1 MLLLICIYLLTNIFM
16 RTNTNKLMAWA
27 LLASLVIVSGVSAS
41 TIGGVVLNGGT
52 GSVIWNDSFPGLATG
67 TTVTGINVNAKI
79 LPTLNMEISGTGTI
93 DLGELSSVNYQTGS
107 VNIEVGTN
115 ATAGAAV
122 TATSTKWGL
131 QSGSGSDYLNNLTSD
146 GLADSY
152 VFSSTLGTSDSAFT
166 GMVQSG
172 LAPTEINSTNPITLY
187 SSNKPQATTGLD
199 DLAFSISAKPNAQ
212 SPAGN
217 YNDVVTLTVTGN
229 F

>member
-1 MLLLICIYLLTNIFM
+1 
-16 RTNTNKLMAWA
+16 MAWA

-52 GSVIWNDSFPGLATG
+52 GSVIWNDTFPGLATG
-67 TTVTGINVNAKI
+67 TTVTGININAKI

-107 VNIEVGTN
+107 VNIEIGTN
-115 ATAGAAV
+115 ASAGAAV
-122 TATSTKWGL
+122 TATSTKGGL
-131 QSGSGSDYLNNLTSD
+131 QNGTGSDYLNNLTSD

-152 VFSSTLGTSDSAFT
+152 VFSSTVGTTDSAFT
-166 GMVQSG
+166 GIVQTG
-172 LAPTEINSTNPITLY
+172 LDATEVNTTTPYTIY

-199 DLAFSISAKPNAQ
+199 DLAFSVSAKPNAQ

-217 YNDVVTLTVTGN
+217 YNDIVTLTVTGN